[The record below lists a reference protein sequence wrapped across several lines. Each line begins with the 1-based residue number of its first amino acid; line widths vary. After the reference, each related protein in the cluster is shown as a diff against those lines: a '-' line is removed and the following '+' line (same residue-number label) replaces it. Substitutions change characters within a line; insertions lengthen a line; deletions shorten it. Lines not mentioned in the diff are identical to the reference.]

1 MNSNVWQSVPKPC
14 RAATGLLAGAGL
26 MMAAFSNPAAPSTQT
41 RFEFSEP
48 HMGTLFRIVLYAPSA
63 GTAATASRA
72 AFDRVAAL
80 DDIMSDYRADSEL
93 MRMCRQAGGPPVKVS
108 GDLFRVLVAAQ
119 NIAARSDGAFDVTVG
134 PVVRL
139 WRAARRSHHL
149 PDAQRLA
156 EAESHVGYQRIRLDP
171 EMQTVQ
177 LLERGML
184 LDLGGIAKGYAAD
197 AALAVLRQG
206 GINCALVAGGGD
218 IALGDPPP
226 GKEGWSIG
234 IASLDSPPS
243 AAQRCVLLRNA
254 AISTSGDAE
263 QHVEIAGL
271 RYSHIVDPKTGQALT
286 GRRSATL
293 IAPNCTTS
301 DALATAVCVLGPKR
315 GAALIESLT
324 GTSMLMVIE
333 GPSGIETYESRFPI
347 PAREPDYDAR

>member
-1 MNSNVWQSVPKPC
+1 MNSNVWQFVLKPW
-14 RAATGLLAGAGL
+14 RAATGLLAAAGL
-26 MMAAFSNPAAPSTQT
+26 IMVAFSNPATPSTQT
-41 RFEFSEP
+41 RFEFTEP

-63 GTAATASRA
+63 GAAARASRA

-119 NIAARSDGAFDVTVG
+119 DIAARSDGAFDVTVG

-149 PDAQRLA
+149 PDPQWLT
-156 EAESHVGYQRIRLDP
+156 EAESHVGFQRIRLDP
-171 EMQTVQ
+171 ETQTVQ
-177 LLERGML
+177 LTKRGML

-197 AALAVLRQG
+197 AALAVLRQS

-218 IALGDPPP
+218 IAVGDPPP

-234 IASLDSPPS
+234 IEQLGATSGAPS
-243 AAQRCVLLRNA
+243 RFVMLHNA

-263 QHVEIAGL
+263 QHVEIAGV

-286 GRRSATL
+286 GRRSATV

-315 GAALIESLT
+315 AVALIDSLT
-324 GTSMLMVIE
+324 GASMLMVVE
-333 GPSGIETYESRFPI
+333 GSGGLETFESKFPI
-347 PAREPDYDAR
+347 PAREPNHDAR